1 MHKKWILLSIIA
13 GCVTLIGFAF
23 IGFTLFIEKKLEV
36 NVAKD
41 NFNTV
46 TVEDYTVNVDFSENG
61 MFNKFYTDPINREE
75 IQSKY

>member
-1 MHKKWILLSIIA
+1 MSIIA

-23 IGFTLFIEKKLEV
+23 IGFTTFIEKQLEM

-46 TVEDYTVNVDFSENG
+46 TAEDYTVNVDFSENS
-61 MFNKFYTDPINREE
+61 MFNKFYTDPKNREE
-75 IQSKY
+75 IHTKY